1 MNELIAQ
8 QIILPGTN
16 PTPIQGAIPTTS
28 PGVYRFTTL
37 GSIVGELLKYIFP
50 IAGSL
55 MFVFIIIA
63 GFQWITSS
71 GDPKKVESARNRM
84 TYAILGFVLLIA
96 SYWLARI
103 VQVILSPNQPFF

>member
-1 MNELIAQ
+1 MDNLIAQ
-8 QIILPGTN
+8 GIILPGSN
-16 PTPIQGAIPTTS
+16 PAPIYGAIPTTT

-50 IAGSL
+50 IAGTL

-63 GFQWITSS
+63 GFQWMTSS

-84 TYAILGFVLLIA
+84 TYAILGFVLLIT
-96 SYWLARI
+96 SYWLAKI
-103 VQVILSPNQPFF
+103 VQVIISPNQPFF